1 MADRTVFEVPFV
13 MGAPRHRCTRSGR
26 MYMPTSYRQAQEAV
40 RAAYEAAGGENH
52 GGSPMKVRVDV
63 YRPLPKSRPKRVDSE
78 PDTVRPDC
86 DNIAK
91 LVLDSLNGV
100 AYRDDASVVVQSVEK
115 HPRKRGQKERSVV
128 TVEAVAE

>member
-1 MADRTVFEVPFV
+1 
-13 MGAPRHRCTRSGR
+13 
-26 MYMPTSYRQAQEAV
+26 MPTSYRQAQEAV
-40 RAAYEAAGGENH
+40 RAAYRAAGGTNH
-52 GGSPMKVRVDV
+52 GRAPVRVSVDV
-63 YRPLPKSRPKRVDSE
+63 YRPLPRSRPKRVESE
-78 PDTVRPDC
+78 ADTVKPDC

>member
-1 MADRTVFEVPFV
+1 
-13 MGAPRHRCTRSGR
+13 
-26 MYMPTSYRQAQEAV
+26 MYMPTSYRQAQDAV

-52 GGSPMKVRVDV
+52 GKAPMRVSVDV
-63 YRPLPKSRPKRVDSE
+63 YRPLPKSRPKRVESE
-78 PDTVRPDC
+78 PDTVKPDC

-100 AYRDDASVVVQSVEK
+100 AYRDDASVVFQSVEK
-115 HPRKRGQKERSVV
+115 HPRKRDQKERSVV

>member
-13 MGAPRHRCTRSGR
+13 MGAPRHRCTRAGR
-26 MYMPTSYRQAQEAV
+26 MYMPATYRQAQEAV

-52 GGSPMKVRVDV
+52 GSEPMKVSVDV
-63 YRPLPKSRPKRVDSE
+63 YRPLPKSRPKRVESE
-78 PDTVRPDC
+78 PDTVKPDC